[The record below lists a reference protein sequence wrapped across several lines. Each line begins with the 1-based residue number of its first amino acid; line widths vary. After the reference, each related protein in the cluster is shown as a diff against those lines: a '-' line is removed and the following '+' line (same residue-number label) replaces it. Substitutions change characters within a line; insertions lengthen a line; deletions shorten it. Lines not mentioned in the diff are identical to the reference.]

1 MIQIPSDI
9 KINFDALLV
18 KKAVPEKLH
27 SHYKKWLR
35 YYLAF
40 CQKYHFH
47 QTNKQ
52 SLSQFINK
60 LQDKN
65 QRTEQQKQASHAM
78 SIEIFR
84 TPLFNKRH
92 REE

>member
-18 KKAVPEKLH
+18 KKAVLEKLH

-35 YYLAF
+35 YYLDF
-40 CQKYHFH
+40 CQ
-47 QTNKQ
+47 
-52 SLSQFINK
+52 NK

-65 QRTEQQKQASHAM
+65 QTTEQQKQASHAM
-78 SIEIFR
+78 SIEIFKS
-84 TPLFNKRH
+84 PWFNKRH

>member
-35 YYLAF
+35 YYLDF
-40 CQKYHFH
+40 CQ
-47 QTNKQ
+47 
-52 SLSQFINK
+52 NK

-84 TPLFNKRH
+84 RPLFNKRH

>member
-18 KKAVPEKLH
+18 KKAIPEKLH

-35 YYLAF
+35 YYLDF

-47 QTNKQ
+47 QLN
-52 SLSQFINK
+52 
-60 LQDKN
+60 
-65 QRTEQQKQASHAM
+65 
-78 SIEIFR
+78 
-84 TPLFNKRH
+84 
-92 REE
+92 